1 MEAWSYPLHSR
12 YVGAW
17 APDLRVLRPD
27 AHWLL
32 YWTLLHDPQLAFDTD
47 AWRTSSDIHDRAFRR
62 SRAALIEGGL
72 LSDAG
77 ALIAIPASSHLSR
90 DMPSAQRRLQ
100 LAWALYGPQSRKER
114 ARVTGVGYNSKAL
127 SWDAYGPA
135 PDRSMALDWIG
146 RTCTRG
152 RQWARNRVQEAG
164 TATILAWQPVWHL
177 FQRRLRK
184 GTPWLVH
191 ALRNRNLP
199 HLRDVDHLADWT
211 FEAVQLPL
219 FQDALPDRK
228 VTPGGQKSD
237 SWADRKVTPGGQKSD
252 GFAPLV
258 NRYVN
263 RDRVKDCKE
272 SGTGESAAEPRT
284 GHFTGSY
291 VASLSGIALT
301 DYLRALGLSEQQIDE
316 YRHRENV

>member
-12 YVGAW
+12 YIGAW
-17 APDLRVLRPD
+17 APDLRVLRRD
-27 AHWLL
+27 ATWLL
-32 YWTLLHDPQLAFDTD
+32 YWTLLHDPQLAFDTA
-47 AWRTSSDIHDRAFRR
+47 AWRMSSDVADGAFRR
-62 SRAALIEGGL
+62 SRSTLIHSGL
-72 LSDAG
+72 LSDSG
-77 ALIAIPASSHLSR
+77 ALIAIPASSYLSR

-100 LAWALYGPQSRKER
+100 LAWALYGPQTRKDR
-114 ARVTGVGYNSKAL
+114 ARITGVGYNSKAL

-135 PDRSMALDWIG
+135 PDQSMALDWIG
-146 RTCTRG
+146 RTCARG
-152 RQWARNRVQEAG
+152 HRWARNRDQEAG

-219 FQDALPDRK
+219 FQDALPIRK
-228 VTPGGQKSD
+228 VTPSDPKSD
-237 SWADRKVTPGGQKSD
+237 SGAIRKVTPSDPKSD
-252 GFAPLV
+252 GFAALV

-272 SGTGESAAEPRT
+272 SGTGESAAEPGT
-284 GHFTGSY
+284 GRGTGSF
-291 VASLSGIALT
+291 VASLDGIALT
-301 DYLRALGLSEQQIDE
+301 NYLRALGLSERQIAE
-316 YRHRENV
+316 YRRRENV